1 MKSLAVMLA
10 LCVALPAFGDQKLA
24 QDKNCLTCHSVK
36 EKVVGPAFKDVAAK
50 YASQP
55 GAAATLAGKIEKG
68 STGVW
73 GDTPMPPN
81 NVTPAEAK
89 SLAEWV
95 LSAK

>member
-1 MKSLAVMLA
+1 MKALVVLIA
-10 LCVALPAFGDQKLA
+10 LCSALPALGDQKLA
-24 QDKNCLTCHSVK
+24 QGKNCLTCHSVK

-55 GAAATLAGKIEKG
+55 DAAAMLAGKIQKG
-68 STGVW
+68 SSGVW
-73 GDTPMPPN
+73 GDAPMPPN
-81 NVTPAEAK
+81 DVTPTEAR